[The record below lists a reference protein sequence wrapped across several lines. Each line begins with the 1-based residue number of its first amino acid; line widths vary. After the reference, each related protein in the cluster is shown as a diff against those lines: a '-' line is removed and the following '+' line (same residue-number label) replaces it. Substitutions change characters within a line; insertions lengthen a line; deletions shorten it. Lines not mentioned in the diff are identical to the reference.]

1 MFDCREDT
9 DDLCHLHNVRLDS
22 ILDIQLLGMMRCR
35 TKEKLRSM
43 KHYLEEHVPDDDKLL
58 KPKLK
63 GMHSMSTLRDIW
75 EKRPKQC

>member
-1 MFDCREDT
+1 MVDCHEDT
-9 DDLCHLHNVRLDS
+9 DASCHLHNVRLDS
-22 ILDIQLLGMMRCR
+22 VLDIQLLRMARCR

-43 KHYLEEHVPDDDKLL
+43 EHCEEEHVPDDDTLL

-75 EKRPKQC
+75 EK